1 MMRQFVGDLDLKALF
16 AGYWEEYVSQ
26 LPEAIFAQVNENFY
40 RTTFFELCSRFL
52 SRWFV
57 WNVERSYPAGRTD
70 LEFVGKFNECFADR
84 RMVIEFKYFSNTEFK
99 KLQCSIN
106 DFPLKNEDLVQIEGY
121 VEGVK
126 REYPEAKISTH
137 VIYCFGNMGCK
148 VFDIA

>member
-1 MMRQFVGDLDLKALF
+1 MQKQIKKGDPMEKRILYAEANYAAMVRDNGYFVDKT
-16 AGYWEEYVSQ
+16 EYIAK
-26 LPEAIFAQVNENFY
+26 LERVNNPVFL
-40 RTTFFELCSRFL
+40 RPRRF
-52 SRWFV
+52 
-57 WNVERSYPAGRTD
+57 
-70 LEFVGKFNECFADR
+70 GK
-84 RMVIEFKYFSNTEFK
+84 SLFK